1 MSRIRSAIFAFTTA
15 TALIAASGS
24 VPALA
29 DEVAEVA
36 VVADDAA
43 AKQVA
48 AANEA
53 RGPIAAPEAL
63 AAGLV
68 APPPFAPAKPKAVR
82 AVQAPVVVRPSAPSQ
97 QHWDCS
103 GFWCGRQFVLMLGV
117 GY

>member
-1 MSRIRSAIFAFTTA
+1 MSRIRAAIFAFTAA
-15 TALIAASGS
+15 TALIAASGP

-29 DEVAEVA
+29 DDVA

-48 AANEA
+48 AANDA
-53 RGPIAAPEAL
+53 RGPIAAPEAV

-68 APPPFAPAKPKAVR
+68 APPPLAPAKPKAVR
-82 AVQAPVVVRPSAPSQ
+82 AAQAPVVVRQSAPPQ
-97 QHWDCS
+97 PHWDCS

>member
-1 MSRIRSAIFAFTTA
+1 MSRIRTAIFAFTAA
-15 TALIAASGS
+15 TALIAALGS

-29 DEVAEVA
+29 DEVA

-43 AKQVA
+43 AKQVV
-48 AANEA
+48 AANDA

-68 APPPFAPAKPKAVR
+68 APPPFALAKPKAVR
-82 AVQAPVVVRPSAPSQ
+82 AVQAPVVVRPSAPPR
-97 QHWDCS
+97 QHWDCF
-103 GFWCGRQFVLMLGV
+103 GFWCGRQFVLMLGI

>member
-1 MSRIRSAIFAFTTA
+1 MSRIRAAIFAFTAA
-15 TALIAASGS
+15 TALIAASGP

-29 DEVAEVA
+29 DEVA

-43 AKQVA
+43 ARQVA
-48 AANEA
+48 AANDA
-53 RGPIAAPEAL
+53 RGPIAAPEAV

-68 APPPFAPAKPKAVR
+68 TPPLAPAKPKAVR
-82 AVQAPVVVRPSAPSQ
+82 AVQAPVVVRPSAPPPP
-97 QHWDCS
+97 HWDCS